1 MSTPRSGAS
10 PSPNSAMMQP
20 LIASH
25 PRSMTWSASTK
36 RALARIKSE
45 HFSVMAPSRGC
56 SKAGDINDGIGD
68 AVADVGIVHDGD
80 DAGAAALAL
89 GNQID
94 HACGTDGV
102 QRGGWLVEQQN
113 GQIRQ
118 EAARDVDALLFAT
131 RERRGRKRPQSWR
144 DIKP

>member
-1 MSTPRSGAS
+1 MSTPASGAS

-25 PRSMTWSASTK
+25 PRSMTRSARTR

-45 HFSVMAPSRGC
+45 YFSDDFSLMAPSRSHG
-56 SKAGDINDGIGD
+56 KAGDINDGIGD
-68 AVADVGIVHDGD
+68 AVPDIGVVHDGD

-94 HACGTDGV
+94 H
-102 QRGGWLVEQQN
+102 
-113 GQIRQ
+113 
-118 EAARDVDALLFAT
+118 
-131 RERRGRKRPQSWR
+131 
-144 DIKP
+144 